1 MASENVSL
9 QIILY
14 FPAVLVD
21 FPPSSPLLQ
30 QPLIRLTYFVNW
42 ATFGSLFQRVEAVH
56 VEFKFSKKIK
66 LILYK
71 FIHKI
76 TFLFSLFFNQKLEFP
91 SIMKVGNKW
100 QQYQQYC
107 DFATSRNQREAI
119 PLVIEIIIKYCLY
132 SSLL

>member
-9 QIILY
+9 QTMLY
-14 FPAVLVD
+14 FPVVLVD

-30 QPLIRLTYFVNW
+30 QPLIRLIYFANW

-56 VEFKFSKKIK
+56 FEFRFSKKIK

-76 TFLFSLFFNQKLEFP
+76 TFLFSLFFNRKLEFP

-107 DFATSRNQREAI
+107 DFAASRNQRETI
-119 PLVIEIIIKYCLY
+119 PLVIEIIIKYCLH